1 MKKKTKN
8 RELPIQLNFVD
19 RLKKLILDWTMQ
31 NEIRLHWV
39 DYVVP
44 FVLTDKSLT
53 VWLFYDT
60 DKTKSDYEIN
70 GTNEIVKNQ
79 YLHFLT
85 KLGYT
90 IDYLKEVT
98 FYIDSE
104 ENVKKNYEG
113 SYFYRLRWQRTTN
126 ATTDSVEAR

>member
-60 DKTKSDYEIN
+60 DKTISDYEIN

-85 KLGYT
+85 KLGYPM
-90 IDYLKEVT
+90 DYLKEVT

-113 SYFYRLRWQRTTN
+113 SYFYRLR
-126 ATTDSVEAR
+126 